1 MSDNVDV
8 GSLRE
13 SLFHKKSGFSS
24 FSLLTTFPPEKCV
37 VVKIGK
43 IGSFNDDIEKTQPV
57 PSPAP
62 SQQ

>member
-1 MSDNVDV
+1 MSDVNDI
-8 GSLRE
+8 GLLKE

-37 VVKIGK
+37 VIKIGK
-43 IGSFNDDIEKTQPV
+43 IASFDDDIKKTQPV

-62 SQQ
+62 PQQ